1 MQDMGLPKNTKGF
14 KSTSWSDHGSPKRN
28 KHQED
33 HVIDDYTP
41 WNFREDEEKQEQ
53 LTDEVI
59 SAFKRL
65 RGTKYGIQKARPSPD
80 GRRIIFV
87 TNDAIT
93 LDKSKKGQLEDFE
106 YDNRLWPV
114 RGVPPKSASKY
125 PH

>member
-1 MQDMGLPKNTKGF
+1 M
-14 KSTSWSDHGSPKRN
+14 
-28 KHQED
+28 
-33 HVIDDYTP
+33 IDDYTP